1 MEKNLEA
8 AAGEEYKTEEVK
20 TEEVKTEEEKKTT
33 SADDLI
39 KKL

>member
-8 AAGEEYKTEEVK
+8 AAGEESKTEEVK